1 MLPTGW
7 EYGRRHFVAV
17 LGRWDLGLH
26 VGYAPHH
33 DPPHDHHC
41 TVPHI
46 MIHDLFPSPLPPL
59 HCAGRTGRWKSK
71 LLLLVCE
78 TLQGSGV
85 LYSTAPEAPY
95 PLAGPILAPGGLDLN
110 SDPAAVGGPQ
120 IYYMSSK
127 ARTVFPAAA
136 ATAGGGA
143 GSGAAAGLRFRGRQA
158 LAMAGSSG
166 ADARTGM
173 VGPGGGAGAGGGATG
188 PAVGAASAAAAA
200 SSNAAASQAFD
211 GMVGTVVA
219 MDMAG
224 MVAL

>member
-1 MLPTGW
+1 M
-7 EYGRRHFVAV
+7 
-17 LGRWDLGLH
+17 
-26 VGYAPHH
+26 
-33 DPPHDHHC
+33 
-41 TVPHI
+41 
-46 MIHDLFPSPLPPL
+46 
-59 HCAGRTGRWKSK
+59 
-71 LLLLVCE
+71 LLLVCE

-158 LAMAGSSG
+158 LAMAGGSG
-166 ADARTGM
+166 ADVRTSM
-173 VGPGGGAGAGGGATG
+173 VGPGGGTGGGVGG
-188 PAVGAASAAAAA
+188 PAAGDASAAAAS

-211 GMVGTVVA
+211 GIVGTVVA

>member
-1 MLPTGW
+1 MHTMLSLHRHYLSSAPTS
-7 EYGRRHFVAV
+7 RS
-17 LGRWDLGLH
+17 
-26 VGYAPHH
+26 
-33 DPPHDHHC
+33 PPPPLHC
-41 TVPHI
+41 TVLHI
-46 MIHDLFPSPLPPL
+46 MVVPHCDSLRSVPPSRSLPPSFSS
-59 HCAGRTGRWKSK
+59 CAGRTGRWKSK

-95 PLAGPILAPGGLDLN
+95 PLAGPILAPGGLDPTA
-110 SDPAAVGGPQ
+110 DPAAGGGPQ